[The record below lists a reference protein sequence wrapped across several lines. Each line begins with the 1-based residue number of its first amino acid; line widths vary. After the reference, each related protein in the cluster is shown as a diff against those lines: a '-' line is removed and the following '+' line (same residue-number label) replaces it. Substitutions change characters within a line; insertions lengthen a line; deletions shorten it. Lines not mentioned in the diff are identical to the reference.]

1 MRLILHRDE
10 CGPWPRA
17 GPHCHAREGR
27 CEARRKPRSSQAA
40 GGRETTGRWWWV
52 GVVHGFLTL
61 KHHLVGGFNYLEK
74 YQSMGRIIPYMMEN
88 KKCLKPPTSHW
99 NILKAYMPYGNCIMI
114 GNEKPRNPFQL
125 GSSNGWGAGCEQGL
139 PPRKRVGLC
148 LRGIPMGYGMPIPY
162 IISVGTNDDELL
174 DFAISINFGDHLVGC
189 IMLHLILLGKS
200 PLLVS
205 GTSPLKTKSRRRKK
219 RTIILWTYLWG
230 SRWIFRK
237 VSILHYL
244 HLNRQLHGHQSMAQI
259 WYLPN
264 EPTTTHVLDNLSS
277 IHPSSVFFGKSCW

>member
-1 MRLILHRDE
+1 
-10 CGPWPRA
+10 
-17 GPHCHAREGR
+17 
-27 CEARRKPRSSQAA
+27 
-40 GGRETTGRWWWV
+40 
-52 GVVHGFLTL
+52 
-61 KHHLVGGFNYLEK
+61 
-74 YQSMGRIIPYMMEN
+74 MGRISPYTMEN
-88 KKCLKPPTSHW
+88 EKCLKPPTSHW
-99 NILKAYMPYGNCIMI
+99 NILKAYMPYDNCIMI

-125 GSSNGWGAGCEQGL
+125 GSSNGWGAGCELGL

-148 LRGIPMGYGMPIPY
+148 LRGIPMGIRDTHTLHYFSGDE
-162 IISVGTNDDELL
+162 SDELS
-174 DFAISINFGDHLVGC
+174 DFAIPINFGDHLVGC

-205 GTSPLKTKSRRRKK
+205 GTSPLKTKSRCRKK

-244 HLNRQLHGHQSMAQI
+244 HLNRQLHGHQSIAQI

-264 EPTTTHVLDNLSS
+264 GPTTTHVLDISLVSTHPVLFLGSLAGRVSTHPNNVRKWGSS
-277 IHPSSVFFGKSCW
+277 FQKKSAGSSLLIILKMPEHQTRTNQIR